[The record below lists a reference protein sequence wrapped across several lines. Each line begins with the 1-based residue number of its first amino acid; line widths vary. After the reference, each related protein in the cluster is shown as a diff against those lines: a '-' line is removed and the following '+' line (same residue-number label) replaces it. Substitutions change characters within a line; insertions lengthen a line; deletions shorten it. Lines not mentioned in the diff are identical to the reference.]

1 MDYKETRELLL
12 HAEALSIKQAKA
24 ILDLWDKNPR
34 TYSDFLRN
42 RGSFTFLSTYVGVGK
57 DNKHGFIQT
66 TKRVPSPEIA
76 EKFFRLEEDNIS
88 VRLIDIIT
96 DNVCRQDAD
105 ISICAFPY
113 LNKECVQYMSREFIL
128 EMFLNALFIFNF
140 EEDTTGSIFE
150 MMYQRVGGEQ
160 EKELLAVNSFNIDGW
175 VVPRK
180 DPRKTAK
187 MFLMSEHFTQRC
199 IGEEA
204 GFRKLFLRYIYD
216 IQEGMRQIDE
226 KLKREQGIF
235 LN

>member
-66 TKRVPSPEIA
+66 TKRVPSP
-76 EKFFRLEEDNIS
+76 
-88 VRLIDIIT
+88 
-96 DNVCRQDAD
+96 RQDAD

-160 EKELLAVNSFNIDGW
+160 ERELLAVNSFNIDGW
-175 VVPRK
+175 VDPRK

>member
-1 MDYKETRELLL
+1 MNYKEVRELLL
-12 HAEALSIKQAKA
+12 HAEALSVKQAKA
-24 ILDLWDKNPR
+24 ILDLWEQNPR

-42 RGSFTFLSTYVGVGK
+42 RGSFTLLSTYVGIDK
-57 DNKHGFIQT
+57 NNKHGFIQT

-76 EKFFRLEEDNIS
+76 AKFFCLEEDNIS
-88 VRLIDIIT
+88 IRLIDIIT

-113 LNKECVQYMSREFIL
+113 LNKECVKYMSREFIL

-160 EKELLAVNSFNIDGW
+160 ERELLAVNSFNIDGW
-175 VVPRK
+175 VDPRK
-180 DPRKTAK
+180 DARKTAK
-187 MFLMSEHFTQRC
+187 MFLMAEHFTQRC

-204 GFRKLFLRYIYD
+204 GFRKLFLHYIYD
-216 IQEGMRQIDE
+216 IQEGLRQIDE